1 MAVLLAY
8 LFYFVAASASPLQR
22 RHLAVKKDAHPLGQ
36 IHFSFQVMSVLAVLG
51 LFIPLFTPVYFS
63 SDHVQVVVLTVICA
77 IFGAAYFVCNY
88 IAQKHV
94 EAGITSLVSN
104 IYTPFAII
112 GATLFLGEGLTSQQ
126 ILGTVLL
133 LIGIV
138 IVSKKHRTG
147 TFKFDRYFVLMAAS
161 GLMLGVLLVT
171 ERALQI
177 ETGLAAAT
185 LLSWWSQLIALGIL
199 VLITKSKSHYSYK
212 EIGIT
217 GTLRFFQALSWVVL
231 VYVVGNLSVVSSIT
245 TFKVVLMFMLGAVF
259 LHEREDLPR
268 KIFGSLIAVAGL
280 LLM

>member
-22 RHLAVKKDAHPLGQ
+22 RHLAVKKDAGALGQ
-36 IHFSFQVMSVLAVLG
+36 IHFSFQVMAVLCVLG
-51 LFIPLFTPVYFS
+51 LLIPFFTPLHFS
-63 SDHVQVVVLTVICA
+63 SDHVQVVVLTFICA
-77 IFGAAYFVCNY
+77 VFGAAYFVCNY
-88 IAQKHV
+88 VAQKHV
-94 EAGITSLVSN
+94 EAGVTSLVSN

-112 GATLFLGEGLTSQQ
+112 GATLFLGESLTSQQ

-133 LIGIV
+133 LVGIV

-161 GLMLGVLLVT
+161 GLMLGVLLVA

-185 LLSWWSQLIALGIL
+185 LLSWWSQFIALGIL

-212 EIGIT
+212 DIGIT

-231 VYVVGNLSVVSSIT
+231 VFTVGNLSVVSSIT
-245 TFKVVLMFMLGAVF
+245 TFKVVLMFVLGAVF

-268 KIFGSLIAVAGL
+268 KVFGSIIALAGL

>member
-1 MAVLLAY
+1 MSVLLAY

-22 RHLAVKKDAHPLGQ
+22 RALAVKKDGGALGQ
-36 IHFSFQVMSVLAVLG
+36 IRFSFEVMSVIAVLG
-51 LFIPLFTPVYFS
+51 LLIPFFSPLHFS
-63 SDHVQVVVLTVICA
+63 SDHVQLVVLTLICG
-77 IFGAAYFVCNY
+77 IFGAAYFCCNY

-94 EAGITSLVSN
+94 EAGVTSLVSN

-112 GATLFLGEGLTSQQ
+112 GATLFLGEALTTQQ

-138 IVSKKHRTG
+138 IVSKKHHTG
-147 TFKFDRYFVLMAAS
+147 TFRFDKYFVLMAGS
-161 GLMLGVLLVT
+161 GVMLGVLLVT
-171 ERALQI
+171 ERALQV

-199 VLITKSKSHYSYK
+199 VLITKSKSSYSYK
-212 EIGIT
+212 DIGIT
-217 GTLRFFQALSWVVL
+217 GSLRFLQALSWVIL

-245 TFKVVLMFMLGAVF
+245 TFKVVLMFILGAVF

-268 KIFGSLIAVAGL
+268 KIFGSVVALAGL

>member
-1 MAVLLAY
+1 MTVLLAY
-8 LFYFVAASASPLQR
+8 LFYFVAATASPLQR
-22 RHLAVKKDAHPLGQ
+22 RHLAVKKDGSPLGQ

-51 LFIPLFTPVYFS
+51 LLIPFFTPLYFS
-63 SDHVQVVVLTVICA
+63 GDHVQVVVLTFACA

-94 EAGITSLVSN
+94 EAGVTSLVSN
-104 IYTPFAII
+104 IYTPFAIL
-112 GATLFLGEGLTSQQ
+112 GATLFLGESLTTQQ
-126 ILGTVLL
+126 ILGTVFL
-133 LIGIV
+133 LIGIL

-147 TFKFDRYFVLMAAS
+147 TFKFDRYFVLMAGS

-185 LLSWWSQLIALGIL
+185 LLSWWSQFFVLGIL
-199 VLITKSKSHYSYK
+199 VLITKSKSNYSYK
-212 EIGIT
+212 DIGIT

-231 VYVVGNLSVVSSIT
+231 VYVVGNLSVVSSVT
-245 TFKVVLMFMLGAVF
+245 TFKVVLVFILGAVF

-268 KIFGSLIAVAGL
+268 KVFGSIIALAGL